1 MNSPDEISTR
11 GSQWYFLLHDAVV
24 FEGKTSLKMFFR
36 VTIQLTV
43 FPAYGEKTKD
53 ENSCWQC
60 PFHLHYDLLAI
71 LSWYS

>member
-1 MNSPDEISTR
+1 MNSPDEISTP

-24 FEGKTSLKMFFR
+24 FEGTTSLKMFFR

-53 ENSCWQC
+53 EKILVDSV
-60 PFHLHYDLLAI
+60 PFI
-71 LSWYS
+71 SRMIC